1 MIAGLLHA
9 SRRNPEDAVR
19 LVGAILGQDQRL
31 GLPPLEEDP
40 VYSRRIAALERGI
53 GHDRYAALH
62 AEGTALSW
70 DDAVELV
77 ARALD

>member
-1 MIAGLLHA
+1 VLLHA

-19 LVGAILGQDQRL
+19 LVGAIRGRDQSL
-31 GLPPLEEDP
+31 GLPPWEEDP
-40 VYSRRIAALERGI
+40 VYSRRIAALERDI
-53 GHDRYAALH
+53 GQDRYAALR

-70 DDAVELV
+70 DDAMELV